1 MASSAPADGVTCVYM
16 CVGCLVCSPT
26 RVTFITAYHDA
37 DDNVND
43 WTEWLRRFNR
53 GSVMPLSLML
63 LGFGVC
69 VCVFKKSQSVY

>member
-16 CVGCLVCSPT
+16 CVGCLV
-26 RVTFITAYHDA
+26 TFVTAYHDA
-37 DDNVND
+37 DDNVKD

-53 GSVMPLSLML
+53 GRVMPLSLML

-69 VCVFKKSQSVY
+69 VCVCF